1 MPPARFFAI
10 AAVAAAALMPQP
22 GSAAAEALLL
32 VEADSG
38 KVLFAENATHP
49 WYPASVTKLMTAY
62 VTLRAIKEQRIAPDT
77 LLTVSANAV
86 AQQPS
91 KMGFKAGIKL
101 TVDNALKM
109 MMVKSANDIAV
120 VLAEGVSGSIDGFST
135 EMNRA
140 AQRLGMT
147 QSSFVNPNGLP
158 ADGQITSARDLAI
171 LTRALIREFP
181 EYEQLWRLPA
191 IKFGRRVLHN
201 HNPLIDRYPGAD
213 GMKTGFI
220 CASGFNLVATATHG
234 NRRLIA
240 IVLGARSSAV
250 RTEKVLQLF
259 EKGFAGRSL
268 SWLVPALGTVDTLR
282 PVDAAPPNLRD
293 DVCGPNRH
301 RPEAETAEEEPSP
314 TGNSDRAAVF
324 ALLPDFRAKGAKP
337 VLGPPV
343 PSMPPA
349 VVFVG
354 PPKKPGNPEAAL
366 AKSTEPRP
374 SARQHKS
381 AKPALASTKSAPQ
394 QQPSHRRKPA
404 APASAAAPTAAPAVV
419 PAAAP
424 PTPAPAATPPSTS
437 LFSPAPTIAP
447 ATASP
452 RQ

>member
-22 GSAAAEALLL
+22 RSAAAEALLL

-62 VTLRAIKEQRIAPDT
+62 VTLRAIKEQRITPDT
-77 LLTVSANAV
+77 LLTVSGNAV

-91 KMGFKAGIKL
+91 KMGFKAGIRL
-101 TVDNALKM
+101 TVDTALKM
-109 MMVKSANDIAV
+109 MMVKSANDVAV
-120 VLAEGVSGSIDGFST
+120 VLAEGVSGSIDNFST

-181 EYEQLWRLPA
+181 EHEQLWRLPA

-250 RTEKVLQLF
+250 RTDKVLQLF
-259 EKGFAGRSL
+259 EKGFAGSSL
-268 SWLVPALGTVDTLR
+268 TWLMPTLGTVDALR

-301 RPEAETAEEEPSP
+301 RPEETAEEEPSP
-314 TGNSDRAAVF
+314 TGDPDRAAAF

-374 SARQHKS
+374 QHRPKA
-381 AKPALASTKSAPQ
+381 AKPALASTKSTAAPQ
-394 QQPSHRRKPA
+394 QPGHRRKPA
-404 APASAAAPTAAPAVV
+404 APASATAAPAAPTVA

>member
-1 MPPARFFAI
+1 
-10 AAVAAAALMPQP
+10 
-22 GSAAAEALLL
+22 
-32 VEADSG
+32 
-38 KVLFAENATHP
+38 
-49 WYPASVTKLMTAY
+49 
-62 VTLRAIKEQRIAPDT
+62 
-77 LLTVSANAV
+77 
-86 AQQPS
+86 
-91 KMGFKAGIKL
+91 
-101 TVDNALKM
+101 
-109 MMVKSANDIAV
+109 
-120 VLAEGVSGSIDGFST
+120 
-135 EMNRA
+135 
-140 AQRLGMT
+140 
-147 QSSFVNPNGLP
+147 
-158 ADGQITSARDLAI
+158 
-171 LTRALIREFP
+171 
-181 EYEQLWRLPA
+181 
-191 IKFGRRVLHN
+191 
-201 HNPLIDRYPGAD
+201 
-213 GMKTGFI
+213 
-220 CASGFNLVATATHG
+220 VATATHG

-259 EKGFAGRSL
+259 EKGFAGSSL

-314 TGNSDRAAVF
+314 TGNPDRAAVF

-374 SARQHKS
+374 APRKPKA
-381 AKPALASTKSAPQ
+381 AKPALAAAKSTAAPP
-394 QQPSHRRKPA
+394 QPSHRKKPA

-419 PAAAP
+419 PAATP